1 MSSEFAFPVLAI
13 DYGIKRVG
21 LALAET
27 PLAEPLSVLENTSEA
42 ELLEQLKTVFDQHQ
56 VRTIVVGVSEGAM
69 AERTHQFVATLRSVT
84 SVPILTWDETLTTHQ
99 AHSKLRQRGSAG
111 PHRPVVDHLAAAEL
125 LQDFLDS

>member
-1 MSSEFAFPVLAI
+1 MSSEVSFPVLAI

-21 LALAET
+21 LAVAET
-27 PLAEPLSVLENTSEA
+27 PLAEPLMVLENTSEA
-42 ELLEQLKTVFDQHQ
+42 ELLKQLKTVFEQHHVQ
-56 VRTIVVGVSEGAM
+56 TIVVGLSEGEM
-69 AERTHQFVATLRSVT
+69 AERTQQFIATLRSMT

-99 AHSKLRQRGSAG
+99 AHHKLRQRGQAG